1 MKLLFIFLSL
11 LTTLEVV
18 AQNVFVNRLEVS
30 SIKTTSLIFP
40 SKITSIDI
48 GSQSVLAQRV
58 QGTENVLQVKAGSQS
73 FNETNLTVI
82 TEAGTLHQFDV
93 RFCAEPKSCYF
104 IIEDNGDVKS
114 VRSIVFEN
122 AETKQFFDDAYR
134 AIRSEANG
142 RTRKTK
148 SSKIELG
155 IGNLF
160 VKGNK
165 LFLPISIINES
176 FIPFQIES
184 VRFFIKDR
192 KQAKKTAVQEI
203 ELIPAKI
210 SDTVI
215 VVNENGSAN
224 AIWVLDKFNL
234 PKAKELIIQVSEKNG
249 SRNIQLKIR
258 SHVFQNARLLKS

>member
-1 MKLLFIFLSL
+1 MRLLFIFLSL
-11 LTTLEVV
+11 LTTLDVV

-30 SIKTTSLIFP
+30 SVKTTSLIFP

-58 QGTENVLQVKAGSQS
+58 QGTENVLQVKAGRQS
-73 FNETNLTVI
+73 FDETNLTVI
-82 TEAGTLHQFDV
+82 TDAGTMHQFDV

-104 IIEDNGDVKS
+104 IIGENGDVSS
-114 VRSIVFEN
+114 VMSIAFEN
-122 AETKQFFDDAYR
+122 AETKHFYDDAYR
-134 AIRSEANG
+134 AIRNNG
-142 RTRKTK
+142 NVRTRRKK
-148 SSKIELG
+148 LNKIELG
-155 IGNLF
+155 LGDIF
-160 VKGNK
+160 VKGDK
-165 LFLPISIINES
+165 LFLPISVINES

-203 ELIPAKI
+203 ELTPVKV
-210 SDTVI
+210 SDNVR

-224 AIWVLDKFNL
+224 AIWALDKFNL

-258 SHVFQNARLLKS
+258 SHIFQHARLLK